1 MNSESSDQTQTSY
14 TRAELAD
21 AIDKAHELLHGNHTA
36 ATYAV
41 LHSVGAGLPRVGSAT
56 RDPEVQRLVGEW
68 IAKLEGTGLP
78 WGHRLADLI
87 GGKYA
92 VTKCGACLAA
102 RRGTK
107 GGG

>member
-41 LHSVGAGLPRVGSAT
+41 LHSVGAGLPRAGSAT

-68 IAKLEGTGLP
+68 IAKT
-78 WGHRLADLI
+78 
-87 GGKYA
+87 
-92 VTKCGACLAA
+92 AA
-102 RRGTK
+102 S
-107 GGG
+107 